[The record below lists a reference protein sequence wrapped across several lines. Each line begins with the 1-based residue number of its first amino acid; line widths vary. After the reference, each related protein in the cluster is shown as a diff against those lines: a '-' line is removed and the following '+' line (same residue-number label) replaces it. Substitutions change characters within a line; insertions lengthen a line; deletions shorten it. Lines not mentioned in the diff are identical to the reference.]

1 MLMMAVVI
9 KWTKLDS
16 CMPRGS
22 KDYEANQL
30 LCGKGIPRE
39 DEGFEREVLIRPYIA
54 DYNFIS

>member
-1 MLMMAVVI
+1 MMAVVI

-22 KDYEANQL
+22 KDYDTNQL

-39 DEGFEREVLIRPYIA
+39 DEGFEREFFIRPYLV